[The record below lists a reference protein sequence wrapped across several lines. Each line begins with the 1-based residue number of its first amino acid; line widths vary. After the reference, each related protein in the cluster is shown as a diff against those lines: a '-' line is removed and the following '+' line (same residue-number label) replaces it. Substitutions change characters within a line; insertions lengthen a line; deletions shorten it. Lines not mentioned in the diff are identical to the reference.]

1 MKKKLTLP
9 QMQALQLNMAKF
21 IHNICEANDIK
32 YFMVSGTLLGA
43 VRHKGFIPW
52 DYDIDFGMLRED
64 YDKFVSVCKAGALG
78 DKFVLINNEAFGEF
92 EFPITRIGAVN
103 TYSYD
108 SMRDHI
114 KDCKFIYVDIIP
126 FDNVP
131 DDEESRISHKKEINR
146 LRKIIYYR
154 TGYKYNG
161 LIIKRIAAV
170 IRSRLFRLI
179 SLSSLINSYEKQ
191 LRLYDGTK
199 TAMCGALAGRYDYD
213 KEAMPSDYFEKRI
226 LMPFE
231 DTYLWGLERYND
243 VLTHLYGDYMKL
255 PPKEEQYVKFDA
267 YIIDTDD
274 KTVNS

>member
-9 QMQALQLNMAKF
+9 QMQALQLDMAKS
-21 IHNICEANDIK
+21 IHNICEANGIK

-52 DYDIDFGMLRED
+52 DYDIDFGMRRED
-64 YDKFVSVCKAGALG
+64 YDKFVAVCKAGALG
-78 DKFVLINNEAFGEF
+78 DKLVLINHETFGEF
-92 EFPITRIGAVN
+92 EFPITRIGAVS

-114 KDCKFIYVDIIP
+114 KDCKNIYVDIIP

-131 DDEESRISHKKEINR
+131 DDEKSRIAHKKEINR

-161 LIIKRIAAV
+161 SIIKRIAAV
-170 IRSRLFRLI
+170 IRSRLFKLI
-179 SLSSLINSYEKQ
+179 SLSSLIDSYEKQ
-191 LRLYDGTK
+191 LRLYDDTE
-199 TAMCGALAGRYDYD
+199 TALCGALSGRYDYD
-213 KEAMPSDYFEKRI
+213 KEAMPNEYFEKRI

-231 DTYLWGLERYND
+231 DTYLWGLERYDD
-243 VLTHLYGDYMKL
+243 VLTHLYGDYMLL
-255 PPKEEQYVKFDA
+255 PPKEDQYVKFDA
-267 YIIDTDD
+267 YIIEDED

>member
-21 IHNICEANDIK
+21 IHNVCEANDIK

-52 DYDIDFGMLRED
+52 DYDIDFGMRRED
-64 YDKFVSVCKAGALG
+64 YDKFISVCNAGALG
-78 DKFVLINNEAFGEF
+78 DEFVLINNDTFGEF

-114 KDCKFIYVDIIP
+114 KDCKLIYVDIIP

-131 DDEESRISHKKEINR
+131 DDERNRTVHRKEINR

-161 LIIKRIAAV
+161 LMIKRIASV

-179 SLSSLINSYEKQ
+179 SLSSLLDSYEKQ
-191 LRLYDGTK
+191 LRLYDDTK
-199 TAMCGALAGRYDYD
+199 TALCGALAGRYDYD
-213 KEAMPSDYFEKRI
+213 KEAMPSEYFEKRI

-231 DTYLWGLERYND
+231 DTYLWGLEQYDD

-267 YIIDTDD
+267 YIIEIDD